1 MQHTAELFGVLSQ
14 HIKEVS
20 EAVKD
25 VSVKVNQISNENH
38 DVISATEQL
47 KDIGVKTT
55 TEVNNISQQINDQQQ
70 SQKDITSA
78 SQSLADLAQELQR
91 IIGHFTV

>member
-1 MQHTAELFGVLSQ
+1 MHVRCINTHRSY
-14 HIKEVS
+14 
-20 EAVKD
+20 
-25 VSVKVNQISNENH
+25 
-38 DVISATEQL
+38 
-47 KDIGVKTT
+47 
-55 TEVNNISQQINDQQQ
+55 NISQQINDQQQ